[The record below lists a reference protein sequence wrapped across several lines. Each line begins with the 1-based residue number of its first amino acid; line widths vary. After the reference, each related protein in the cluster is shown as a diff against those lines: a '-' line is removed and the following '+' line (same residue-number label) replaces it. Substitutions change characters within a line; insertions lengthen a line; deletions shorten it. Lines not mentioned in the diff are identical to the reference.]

1 MIRIKLTFFFSG
13 EMMFHYVTFH
23 IAIVELRL
31 EEIRCETFINILL
44 EVQKERYRS
53 VKMDFAL
60 IFSYLSINHYIL

>member
-13 EMMFHYVTFH
+13 EMTFTFH

-31 EEIRCETFINILL
+31 EEIRCETFINIFL

-60 IFSYLSINHYIL
+60 IFSHLSINHYIL